1 MNLKN
6 KNNIGVIIQYL
17 KIKKENLHLTHL
29 WEEDGVE
36 YLEKSKR
43 FWNWIFKFY
52 KKVSKKDLIINNWL
66 IKYDNNDLDQIT
78 LKEFFNKI
86 IPEKGKWLQK
96 K

>member
-43 FWNWIFKFY
+43 F
-52 KKVSKKDLIINNWL
+52 
-66 IKYDNNDLDQIT
+66 
-78 LKEFFNKI
+78 
-86 IPEKGKWLQK
+86 
-96 K
+96 